1 MPELS
6 EDERDQIAHA
16 IGHHSAKGCSRR
28 GGRNYYCTTDD
39 DPVWSGLV
47 ERGLATKR
55 TERTASLLRDGYS
68 TFHVTK
74 DGIDALERDPRSQR
88 TDRRFA
94 VMFKGEAEPT
104 YVYAATHS
112 KAKYQAILEVAD
124 CYPDG
129 LTFKDIRSCWLA

>member
-1 MPELS
+1 MTTLS
-6 EDERDQIAHA
+6 EAERDQIAHA
-16 IGHHSAKGCSRR
+16 IGHHSAKGCSVS
-28 GGRNYYCTTDD
+28 GGRNRYCTSAD
-39 DPVWSGLV
+39 DPLWIGLV
-47 ERGLATKR
+47 DRGLATKQ
-55 TERTASLLRDGYS
+55 ASALLRDGYA

-129 LTFKDIRSCWLA
+129 LTFKDIRSCRLA